1 MQTHLLRGMDFRL
14 PCNASTRNCKAM
26 ECRLTESFFSEQYRR
41 WHFRE
46 FTGKTDAKE
55 THEQWLHCYSDYET
69 CLGNHYL
76 TPNLKGKLFTY
87 ISAQKTLSNTQRN
100 KLGSGQWLFNDAQY
114 WNLNAP
120 ELQPLKDFLCNN
132 IS

>member
-1 MQTHLLRGMDFRL
+1 MVLYPNKL
-14 PCNASTRNCKAM
+14 P
-26 ECRLTESFFSEQYRR
+26 ESERVCF
-41 WHFRE
+41 
-46 FTGKTDAKE
+46 GIC